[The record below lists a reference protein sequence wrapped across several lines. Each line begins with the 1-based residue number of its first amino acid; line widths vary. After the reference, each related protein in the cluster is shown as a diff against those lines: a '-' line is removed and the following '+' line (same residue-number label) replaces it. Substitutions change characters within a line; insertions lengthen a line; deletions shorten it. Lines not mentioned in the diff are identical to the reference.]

1 MKQQLNFFIMPAF
14 FTHTPTHSSIVR
26 ASINAQKLAN
36 YSKPIGLIGEKV
48 IDGNYISY
56 GYDGESYYVGFGVLE
71 TLAFGRM
78 EMTFDQAKSAFNA
91 IEFYSLDINKWDFNS
106 AKKALKQ
113 ARKNKLSGDAL
124 MFFFGNLFKEFNRS
138 L

>member
-1 MKQQLNFFIMPAF
+1 MLTDSQITK
-14 FTHTPTHSSIVR
+14 TT
-26 ASINAQKLAN
+26 KLAD
-36 YSKPIGLIGEKV
+36 YSKPIGVIGEIT
-48 IDGNYISY
+48 IDGNYITY

-91 IEFYSLDINKWDFNS
+91 IEFYSLDVNKWDFNS

-124 MFFFGNLFKEFNRS
+124 MFFFGNLFKEFN
-138 L
+138 

>member
-1 MKQQLNFFIMPAF
+1 MPAF
-14 FTHTPTHSSIVR
+14 FTHTPKHSSTVR
-26 ASINAQKLAN
+26 AAINAQKLAN
-36 YSKPIGLIGEKV
+36 YRKPIGIIGE
-48 IDGNYISY
+48 ITINGSYINY

-78 EMTFDQAKSAFNA
+78 EMTFEQAKSAFNA

-106 AKKALKQ
+106 AKKALKE

-124 MFFFGNLFKEFNRS
+124 MFFFGDLFKEFNCS
-138 L
+138 W

>member
-14 FTHTPTHSSIVR
+14 FTHTPVSSSTMR
-26 ASINAQKLAN
+26 DSINSQKLAN
-36 YSKPIGLIGEKV
+36 YNKPIGLISETV
-48 IDGNYISY
+48 IGGNYITY

-124 MFFFGNLFKEFNRS
+124 MFFFGNLFKEFNCS

>member
-1 MKQQLNFFIMPAF
+1 MPAF
-14 FTHTPTHSSIVR
+14 YTHTPTHSSTMR
-26 ASINAQKLAN
+26 ESINDQKLAN

-48 IDGNYISY
+48 INGNYVTY
-56 GYDGESYYVGFGVLE
+56 GYDGDSYYVGFGVLE

-91 IEFYSLDINKWDFNS
+91 IEFYSLDIKKWDFNC
-106 AKKALKQ
+106 AKKALRE

-124 MFFFGNLFKEFNRS
+124 MFFFGDLFKEFNYS